1 LARAVYSDSEIYI
14 LDDPLSAV
22 DAHVGRHIFDKVIST
37 TTGMLKN
44 KTRILVTHGLTN
56 LAQMDRIIHLENGE
70 ICEIGTFS
78 ELVSKKGKFA
88 MFYLQHA
95 SNDSNTSNEQKSES
109 LCRGLDNE
117 VICTVKNMNLK
128 DEFEWK

>member
-1 LARAVYSDSEIYI
+1 
-14 LDDPLSAV
+14 
-22 DAHVGRHIFDKVIST
+22 
-37 TTGMLKN
+37 MLKN
-44 KTRILVTHGLTN
+44 KTRILVTHGVTN

-78 ELVSKKGKFA
+78 ELLSKKGKFA

-95 SNDSNTSNEQKSES
+95 SNDSDTSNEPKSES

-117 VICTVKNMNLK
+117 VICTVKNISSGLKKMNLNGNNDIADISQDK
-128 DEFEWK
+128 QMFWGGWEINYS